1 MQTLPAFFSGARKSR
16 SMKFVR
22 PSPRQ
27 AETIVQAVYA
37 VVSAEGTVDP
47 IPLEVESI
55 DAAQRHLLHGIRR

>member
-1 MQTLPAFFSGARKSR
+1 
-16 SMKFVR
+16 
-22 PSPRQ
+22 
-27 AETIVQAVYA
+27 VYA